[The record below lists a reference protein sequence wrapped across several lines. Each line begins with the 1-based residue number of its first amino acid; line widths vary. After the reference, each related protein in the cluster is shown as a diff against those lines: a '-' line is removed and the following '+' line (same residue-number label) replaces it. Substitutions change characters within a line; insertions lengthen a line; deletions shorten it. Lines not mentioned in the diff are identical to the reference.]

1 MNNKRFI
8 KSFRDALRGITY
20 MFRHEQN
27 FRIQLFIAILVIVS
41 IFVFDLRKSEIIVVL
56 LLILSVLI
64 LEMLNSALEKFTD
77 IIKPRLHYQV
87 EIVKDVMAAM
97 VFFASI
103 GAVIIGMIIFWPHV
117 FELLGKRF

>member
-1 MNNKRFI
+1 
-8 KSFRDALRGITY
+8 